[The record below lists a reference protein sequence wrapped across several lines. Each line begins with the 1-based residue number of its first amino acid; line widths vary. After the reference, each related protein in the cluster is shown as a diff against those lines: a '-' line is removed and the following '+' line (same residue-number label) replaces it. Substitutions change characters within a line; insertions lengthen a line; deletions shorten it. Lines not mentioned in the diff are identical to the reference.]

1 MKKLTRNMSDEQ
13 SAAFWASVERTA
25 AAIKDAPA
33 WMKAGVDVNPRHFET
48 YEPQTSTSSEDAAP
62 SAPETTPSIASTRQL

>member
-25 AAIKDAPA
+25 EAIKNAPA

-48 YEPQTSTSSEDAAP
+48 HEPQTEP
-62 SAPETTPSIASTRQL
+62 SPQDREGVTLPIDRNRVVGR